1 MFGVVNPYRLG
12 FGGSF
17 SAFALASLTVDF
29 RVMMAIIV
37 ATRPPPSTR
46 FMTALKSIRTLVFQV
61 KAYLPTSLP
70 ANSPMSHWTK
80 PVSATPLDTRDAPNP

>member
-1 MFGVVNPYRLG
+1 MFGIVNPYRLG

-37 ATRPPPSTR
+37 LPDHRP
-46 FMTALKSIRTLVFQV
+46 
-61 KAYLPTSLP
+61 
-70 ANSPMSHWTK
+70 
-80 PVSATPLDTRDAPNP
+80 APDS